1 MTPFCDAFGRAIS
14 YMRVSVTDQCNL
26 RCRYCM
32 PAGSEESQGEMMT
45 EDEIIR
51 VIEAAAELG
60 IKKIRLTGGEP
71 LLRKDIVPLCRRAAA
86 VPGVEEVC
94 LTTNGTLLSGMAA
107 PLRDAGLRRIN
118 ISLDTLD
125 PEKYARITR
134 GGSLD
139 KALGGIEA
147 ARSAGLR
154 VKINTVLIG
163 GFNGDELPRLADITR
178 ENDMDIRFIELMP
191 MPMTEGFGQDAYL
204 TFREALALLPGLR
217 PLPGDGVARLYQF
230 EGARGRVGFISPMT
244 CDFCAKCNKIRL
256 TADGYL
262 KPCLHSRQEIPIKG
276 LDREKIKEALRQ
288 AILAKPERHPY
299 LSAERL
305 STAGR
310 SMNRIGG

>member
-1 MTPFCDAFGRAIS
+1 
-14 YMRVSVTDQCNL
+14 MRVSVTDQCNL

-32 PAGSEESQGEMMT
+32 PAGAAAAHGTTMD

-51 VIEAAAELG
+51 AIEAASELG
-60 IKKIRLTGGEP
+60 INKIRITGGEP
-71 LLRKDIVPLCRRAAA
+71 LVRKNILSICRRAAA
-86 VPGVEEVC
+86 MPGIREAT
-94 LTTNGTLLSGMAA
+94 LTTNGLLLSDMAG
-107 PLRDAGLRRIN
+107 PLKDAGIRRVN

-125 PEKYARITR
+125 PEKYAHITR
-134 GGSLD
+134 GGSLGQ
-139 KALGGIEA
+139 ALRGIEA

-163 GFNGDELPRLADITR
+163 GFNDGELSRLADMTR

-191 MPMTEGFGQDAYL
+191 MTGDFGQDAYL
-204 TFREALALLPGLR
+204 TFREARALIPGLV
-217 PLPGDGVARLYQF
+217 PLPGDGAARMFQF

-244 CDFCAKCNKIRL
+244 CNFCSQCNRIRL

-276 LDREKIKEALRQ
+276 LSREKMKEAIRR

-299 LSAERL
+299 LSASRL
-305 STAGR
+305 SEAGR